1 MSREKKTK
9 KRDSVE
15 NMVAYTYRDSGQEF
29 LMRQKMVRAI
39 VISIILAIALTVFV
53 ALYVSE
59 TRRVQETYRAQ
70 YDKALI
76 NVLEGIHS
84 YQNADGDFELRY
96 RMIVSDMSVANAFA
110 FLLKDFTERQK
121 SVNELYTV
129 FIKYPDQT
137 RERIDEVEA
146 IFADLTANLDKG
158 YEEMDD
164 FVASIDLKGF

>member
-15 NMVAYTYRDSGQEF
+15 NMVAYTYRDSGQEY

-76 NVLEGIHS
+76 NVLEDIHS

-96 RMIVSDMSVANAFA
+96 RMIVSDMSVACMRNLGSSFFKARA
-110 FLLKDFTERQK
+110 MA
-121 SVNELYTV
+121 
-129 FIKYPDQT
+129 PDPVPT
-137 RERIDEVEA
+137 SA
-146 IFADLTANLDKG
+146 ISMTSLSGK
-158 YEEMDD
+158 
-164 FVASIDLKGF
+164 